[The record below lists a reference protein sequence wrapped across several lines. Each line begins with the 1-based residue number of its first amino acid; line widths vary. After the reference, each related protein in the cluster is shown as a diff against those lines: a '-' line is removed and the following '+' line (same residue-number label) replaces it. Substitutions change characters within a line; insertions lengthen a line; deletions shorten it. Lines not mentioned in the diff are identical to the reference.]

1 MKMTKVINPSA
12 HCYHCKTDT
21 VIVTLSDW
29 YDIKDSIYRCVR
41 YNKQI
46 CSLCKRGHHITDYIK
61 QNGQM
66 ESVFMKAIDNSFMS
80 EISEC
85 LRDEFWDK
93 FKNDIIL
100 KKNSNSSE

>member
-1 MKMTKVINPSA
+1 MSKVINANA
-12 HCYHCKTDT
+12 HCYRCKTDT

-29 YDIKDSIYRCVR
+29 YDIKRNSLYRRVR
-41 YNKQI
+41 YNEQI
-46 CSLCKRGHHITDYIK
+46 CSLCKKGHRITDYIK

-66 ESVFMKAIDNSFMS
+66 KSGFMEIIDNSFMS

-100 KKNSNSSE
+100 KKNIDSSE